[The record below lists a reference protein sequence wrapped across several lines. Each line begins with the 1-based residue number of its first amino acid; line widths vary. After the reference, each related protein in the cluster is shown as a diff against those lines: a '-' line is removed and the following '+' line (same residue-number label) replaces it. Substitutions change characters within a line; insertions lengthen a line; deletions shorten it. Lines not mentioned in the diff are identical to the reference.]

1 MQRGESSSA
10 IFIKESFTMSEK
22 TKIDTTQ
29 VENTTTD
36 TTQVENTTTDQVEN
50 TTTENIRDK
59 NLVLMLKRPFEFE
72 GKKIDEIDLNGLEDL
87 TGKTMRK
94 IDKIFRSTGGAA
106 TYSKEVDSYYLQ
118 LVAMEA
124 TGLPQELFDKLHA
137 KDVTALEIKVRNFLI
152 V

>member
-1 MQRGESSSA
+1 
-10 IFIKESFTMSEK
+10 MSEK
-22 TKIDTTQ
+22 K
-29 VENTTTD
+29 NTD

-50 TTTENIRDK
+50 TTTENIRDE

-72 GKKIDEIDLNGLEDL
+72 GKKIDKIDLNGLEDL

-94 IDKIFRSTGGAA
+94 IDKIFRSTGG
-106 TYSKEVDSYYLQ
+106 TTFSKEVDSYYLQ

-124 TGLPQELFDKLHA
+124 TGLPLEFFDKLHV
-137 KDVTALEIKVRNFLI
+137 KDVTALELKVRNFLI